1 MTANCVTLDTISYSQ
16 IAPLTVQSHLGFIK
30 NCGHSRKLAKE
41 LEKHTMIEVN
51 IDSIRVSLMSQHR
64 VVVLKDINSDRYL
77 TIWIGPAEADAITI
91 ELQDMP
97 PKRPL
102 THDLLKSV
110 IGELGGRVV
119 HVVISEL
126 REDVYYARIVI
137 EIDGKQIEVDSRSSD
152 AIALAVRVKTPIF
165 VADSVMR
172 RAGFKPDEDIEQE
185 VITGSDEPAKEGD
198 ENVNEE
204 KLSAFADFVNSLD
217 IDLDEDEDNN

>member
-1 MTANCVTLDTISYSQ
+1 
-16 IAPLTVQSHLGFIK
+16 
-30 NCGHSRKLAKE
+30 
-41 LEKHTMIEVN
+41 MIEVN